1 MQVLRIFFIKLRR
14 YTAIWK
20 QLLIANDTKRVPRAA
35 QGLSQDGACTDS
47 FENFRENSLKGDLS
61 NNITL
66 NTPLYSLVNTFNNNK
81 NEKKWQI
88 KKVEDTGMEGTFFGN
103 RRKKPNFLPCPAEVQ
118 TAVELAVELCVVDV
132 QGEGEGEGCLH
143 LLLEVG
149 QPLGHLHRVL
159 VKHEL
164 HQVRVLQHKDLE
176 QKNSWAF

>member
-81 NEKKWQI
+81 NEKK
-88 KKVEDTGMEGTFFGN
+88 
-103 RRKKPNFLPCPAEVQ
+103 
-118 TAVELAVELCVVDV
+118 
-132 QGEGEGEGCLH
+132 
-143 LLLEVG
+143 
-149 QPLGHLHRVL
+149 
-159 VKHEL
+159 
-164 HQVRVLQHKDLE
+164 
-176 QKNSWAF
+176 